1 MEIYRVKSKT
11 KFTKV
16 AVEDR
21 LPSEQ
26 GMYMVIFKGNI
37 VGTFNFWNEEGF
49 IDSWKE
55 DVDFWLEESP
65 DREDEM
71 IALLKEVKVDIDL
84 SNDITDSSY
93 KKLLDILKSTEV
105 KP

>member
-1 MEIYRVKSKT
+1 MSKT

-26 GMYMVIFKGNI
+26 GMYMVIFKDNK

-65 DREDEM
+65 DREDDM
-71 IALLKEVKVDIDL
+71 IAILKEIHFDHFWNGNHLSIDIKTKIE
-84 SNDITDSSY
+84 S
-93 KKLLDILKSTEV
+93 LLQSLKQ
-105 KP
+105 

>member
-1 MEIYRVKSKT
+1 MKT

-16 AVEDR
+16 AVEER
-21 LPSEQ
+21 LPSAK
-26 GMYMVIFKGNI
+26 GMYMVIFKDNK
-37 VGTFNFWNEEGF
+37 VGTFNFWNEEDF